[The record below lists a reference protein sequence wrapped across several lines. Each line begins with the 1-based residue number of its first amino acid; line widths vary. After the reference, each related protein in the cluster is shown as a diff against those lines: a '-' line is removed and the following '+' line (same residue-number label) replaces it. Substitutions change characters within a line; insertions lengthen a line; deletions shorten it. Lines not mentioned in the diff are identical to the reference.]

1 VYDVTAWWWISAVW
15 AACVC
20 IFAILCGGRAERW
33 VAIIILIGWYTQPI
47 FHDRHHPKMPEIG
60 IVVSD
65 VIALVLFMLI
75 SFQYRKIWT
84 LFLSASQLNGVVAH
98 LVAMTH
104 LHVPVI
110 GYLGLNWIWTGH
122 ALLLALLVGT
132 IQSIRGRNRAA
143 SPQQIVPKQAA

>member
-1 VYDVTAWWWISAVW
+1 
-15 AACVC
+15 
-20 IFAILCGGRAERW
+20 
-33 VAIIILIGWYTQPI
+33 VAIIILIGWYTQPL
-47 FHDRHHPKMPEIG
+47 FHDRHHSKAPEFG

-65 VIALVLFMLI
+65 VIALVLFVII

-84 LFLSASQLNGVVAH
+84 LFLAASQLNGVVTH
-98 LVAMTH
+98 VVAMTH

-132 IQSIRGRNRAA
+132 IQSIRERKPIAA
-143 SPQQIVPKQAA
+143 PQQIVPGQAA